1 MSKDIIETLADAIIK
16 SDMTIAEISRRST
29 ITRPMIYKII
39 KKEINRISMDT
50 VQLICKAIK
59 VEPSNLF
66 ETGELNLHKAVKI
79 PVLGSIPAGTP
90 IEAVQDIL
98 EYEEISTEMAKHG
111 SYFALRV
118 SGDSMLPT
126 IKSGDTIIIRKQEDA
141 ESGKICVVMINGY
154 DATLKEIKKDTNGIW
169 ILPHNPNSEFKPTFY
184 SNKEIE
190 ELPIRVIGVAVE
202 IRRNL

>member
-1 MSKDIIETLADAIIK
+1 MSKDIIEALADAIIK
-16 SDMTIAEISRRST
+16 SDMTIAEISRKST

-50 VQLICKAIK
+50 VQHICKAIK

-66 ETGELNLHKAVKI
+66 EMGELNLHKAVKI

-111 SYFALRV
+111 LYFALRV
-118 SGDSMLPT
+118 AGDSMLPT
-126 IKSGDTIIIRKQEDA
+126 IKNGDIVIIRQQNDA

-184 SNKEIE
+184 SNNEIE
-190 ELPIRVIGVAVE
+190 KLPIKILGVAVE